1 MTARPFLPLMAAVW
15 LGLLTA
21 EVCAGQGAFFDE
33 GNQRY
38 QAGDFDGALE
48 RYAQILDDGLESG
61 ELYYNI
67 GNTYFKLGKLGPA
80 ILYYERARRLM
91 PGDGDLLAN
100 LELARSLTADE
111 IAPLPGFWLVSAGGW
126 WVGLVPRGALVW
138 LVALAYLVAMTAVI
152 LVILRPATVL
162 AAWGRRL
169 AIAGATVTLVL
180 GLNLAVRELG
190 IGADEEAVIMAE
202 ETAVQSAPS
211 DDSALQIFAVHEG
224 TKVRTDRRSD
234 VWIEIILEDGK
245 VGWVRADQL
254 EPICDRHRLRRAG
267 LPLSRW
273 ERAGGRV
280 ASWRLRVRASIALS
294 IRKISRDPINASRSS
309 GHRRRPRAGHRCGH
323 GTADGADHP
332 QRHDHRGRGHRA
344 GGPAHP
350 QRSHR

>member
-67 GNTYFKLGKLGPA
+67 GNTYFKLGELGPA

-91 PGDGDLLAN
+91 PSDGDLLAN

-111 IAPLPGFWLVSAGGW
+111 IAPLPGFSLFRAGGW

-190 IGADEEAVIMAE
+190 IGAAEEAVIMAE

-254 EPICDRHRLRRAG
+254 EPI
-267 LPLSRW
+267 
-273 ERAGGRV
+273 
-280 ASWRLRVRASIALS
+280 
-294 IRKISRDPINASRSS
+294 
-309 GHRRRPRAGHRCGH
+309 
-323 GTADGADHP
+323 
-332 QRHDHRGRGHRA
+332 
-344 GGPAHP
+344 
-350 QRSHR
+350 

>member
-1 MTARPFLPLMAAVW
+1 MAAVW

-38 QAGDFDGALE
+38 QAGDFDEALE

-67 GNTYFKLGKLGPA
+67 GNTYFKLGELGPA

-91 PGDGDLLAN
+91 PSDGDLLAN

-111 IAPLPGFWLVSAGGW
+111 IASLPGFWLFRAVGW
-126 WVGLVPRGALVW
+126 WVELVPHGALVW

-169 AIAGATVTLVL
+169 AIAGATVTLVF

-190 IGADEEAVIMAE
+190 IGAAEEAVIMAE

-224 TKVRTDRRSD
+224 TKVQTDRRSD
-234 VWIEIILEDGK
+234 AWIEIILEDGK

-254 EPICDRHRLRRAG
+254 EPI
-267 LPLSRW
+267 
-273 ERAGGRV
+273 
-280 ASWRLRVRASIALS
+280 
-294 IRKISRDPINASRSS
+294 
-309 GHRRRPRAGHRCGH
+309 
-323 GTADGADHP
+323 
-332 QRHDHRGRGHRA
+332 
-344 GGPAHP
+344 
-350 QRSHR
+350 